1 MEFYFQVAVEGIE
14 ETLALCSLYSPI
26 NELHREHSNS
36 TLNVCSYKRGKYLV
50 VIEVK
55 SILSVIAMVPF
66 EQGETGNFFLVE
78 HFALGV
84 IDTAIID

>member
-26 NELHREHSNS
+26 NKLHREHSNGA
-36 TLNVCSYKRGKYLV
+36 LNVCSYKRGRYLV

-55 SILSVIAMVPF
+55 SILSVIVMVLF
-66 EQGETGNFFLVE
+66 KQGETSNFFLVE

-84 IDTAIID
+84 IDTAIVD